1 VAWLKTNV
9 TRVEIAVVA
18 VAAAAYLLLSH
29 LNSFERY
36 YRIAR
41 AYEAW
46 QFDEIAN
53 AFVVGTVA
61 LAIILFLR
69 SRRLAAEVRR
79 RLAAEAEASALA
91 RHDPLTGIANRRLFN
106 ERLTRSIAAAR
117 RSGTRAAVMSLDL
130 NRFKA
135 VNDTHGHTVGDQLLV
150 AITERLRPLV
160 RSEDSFAR
168 LGGDEF
174 ALAVSGVDREHLVR
188 LANRIVAALDEPFD
202 LGQVRTD
209 IGVSVGISLFPEDGS
224 DGEAL
229 IRKADMAMYRT
240 KANGASGY
248 SFFDA
253 AIDEALRDRAALDVE
268 LRGAVG
274 TDAIV
279 PFYQPQVNLD
289 DGRITGFEML
299 ARWQH
304 PTRGL
309 LLPEVF
315 IPIAEDARLIGEL
328 SMALLRRAVEDAKR
342 WGRNLA
348 LSINIAPDQFKDPM
362 LAAKILGVLEVAGF
376 PASRLEIELT
386 ETALVTDLEGARR
399 IIEDLKRAGVRVAI
413 DDFGKGYSSLYYL
426 RELPFDVV
434 KIDRSFVTTRRA
446 NVENAKIVS
455 AVIGLSEALGIA
467 TVAEG
472 IEEAVDADWLRAQ
485 GCNTG
490 QGFLYSVPVPASQV
504 PGLLAKRQAA

>member
-1 VAWLKTNV
+1 MAWLKSNV
-9 TRVEIAVVA
+9 TEAEIAIVAGA
-18 VAAAAYLLLSH
+18 VAAFLLLSR
-29 LNSFERY
+29 LDTFEWY
-36 YRIAR
+36 YEETRI
-41 AYEAW
+41 YENW
-46 QFDEIAN
+46 QLDELAN

-69 SRRLAAEVRR
+69 SRRLTAEVRR
-79 RLAAEAEASALA
+79 RVAAEAEASALA

-106 ERLTRSIAAAR
+106 ERLTASIAAAR
-117 RSGTRAAVMSLDL
+117 RSGARAAVLSLDL

-135 VNDTHGHTVGDQLLV
+135 VNDTHGHMVGDNLLI

-160 RSEDSFAR
+160 RSDDSFAR

-174 ALAVSGVDREHLVR
+174 ALAVFGVDREHLVR
-188 LANRIVAALDEPFD
+188 LANRIIAALDEPFD
-202 LGQVRTD
+202 IGQIRTD
-209 IGVSVGISLFPEDGS
+209 TGVSIGISLFPEDGG

-240 KANGASGY
+240 KAIGVSGY

-253 AIDEALRDRAALDVE
+253 AIDEALRDRAALEVE
-268 LRGAVG
+268 LRSAVG
-274 TDAIV
+274 TDAIT

-315 IPIAEDARLIGEL
+315 IPIAEDARLIGDL
-328 SMALLRRAVEDAKR
+328 SLALLRRAVDDAKR
-342 WGRNLA
+342 WDGNLA

-362 LAAKILGVLEVAGF
+362 LAAKILGVLEVAAF
-376 PASRLEIELT
+376 PANRLEIELT
-386 ETALVTDLEGARR
+386 ETALLDDLAGARR

-472 IEEAVDADWLRAQ
+472 IEEAVDAAWLREQ

-490 QGFLYSVPVPASQV
+490 QGFLYSVPVPAGEV
-504 PGLLAKRQAA
+504 PALLAKRLAA